1 MSNLLFEWFTTAS
14 PRQSR
19 AVEQRLIETMLL
31 RRAALF
37 FGSISIVALATY
49 ARSVT
54 QSNWPFVW
62 IIIELVL
69 LVIRQH
75 LLTLG
80 EEAKSETDPR
90 IFSYLMLAGGLWS
103 LVAGVGCAFCVVT
116 GNFTLSMMAAMNV
129 AGIQGVIASRNAA
142 IPRYAV
148 LVLILVGLPFLV
160 GLYLS
165 PIPDAGYLC
174 LLLPVWTA
182 GMCFVLYQNYQL
194 NVRAI
199 QTEILNQF
207 LATNDA
213 LTGLPNRMALDG
225 KLEALC
231 SQLSL
236 DETDEKRWF
245 SLLYI
250 DLDGFKAV
258 NDNCGH
264 AAGDI
269 VLQKVGAAITGAV
282 RAKDTVFRIGG
293 DEFVVLLPDRS
304 DQDYVELVERIQ
316 EAVAY
321 SFDLGHGRFAQVSA
335 SIGSAQAPQ
344 HGTSPEAI
352 LLAADKALYAA
363 KNEGEGLHR
372 MSS

>member
-1 MSNLLFEWFTTAS
+1 
-14 PRQSR
+14 
-19 AVEQRLIETMLL
+19 MLL

-37 FGSISIVALATY
+37 FGSTSIIALAAY
-49 ARSVT
+49 AHVVT
-54 QSNWPFVW
+54 HSNWPFVW
-62 IIIELVL
+62 IAVELVL
-69 LVIRQH
+69 LVIRLY

-80 EEAKSETDPR
+80 EQAKSESEPR
-90 IFSYLMLAGGLWS
+90 IFSCLMLAGGLWS

-148 LVLILVGLPFLV
+148 LVLLLVGFPFLV

-165 PIPDAGYLC
+165 PIPDSGYLC
-174 LLLPVWTA
+174 LLLPVWTT

-213 LTGLPNRMALDG
+213 LTGLPNRMALDM

-231 SQLSL
+231 SRLSL
-236 DETDEKRWF
+236 DETEQNLWF

-269 VLQKVGAAITGAV
+269 VLQKVGSVIMSAV
-282 RAKDTVFRIGG
+282 RSKDTVFRIGG
-293 DEFVVLLPDRS
+293 DEFVVLLPGS
-304 DQDYVELVERIQ
+304 FDQSCVELVERIQ
-316 EAVAY
+316 HAVTY
-321 SFDLGHGRFAQVSA
+321 SFDLGHGRVAQVSA
-335 SIGSAQAPQ
+335 SVGSAQAPQ
-344 HGTSPEAI
+344 HGTSPEGI

-372 MSS
+372 MST